1 MEPNYWYLVDYPDDI
16 ILFYGRKKDC
26 IEEQSR
32 SYGGLSVVR
41 YGDLTDKMKSQALQN
56 FI

>member
-1 MEPNYWYLVDYPDDI
+1 MEPVFWYLVDYSDDI
-16 ILFYGRKKDC
+16 ILFYGRRKDC
-26 IEEQSR
+26 IEMQSQ

-41 YGDLTDKMKSQALQN
+41 YPDLTDKMKSQALQN